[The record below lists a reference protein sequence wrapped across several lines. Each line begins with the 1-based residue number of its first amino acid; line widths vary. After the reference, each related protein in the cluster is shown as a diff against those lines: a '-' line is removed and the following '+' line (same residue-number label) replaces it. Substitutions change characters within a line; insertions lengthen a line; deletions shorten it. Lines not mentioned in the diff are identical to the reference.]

1 MMMVNLAV
9 RKRRKKVATMRKKK
23 QKEKVREKAV
33 EHISAYDALHQLN
46 AGIP

>member
-1 MMMVNLAV
+1 MVNLAV
-9 RKRRKKVATMRKKK
+9 RKRRKKVVTMMKKK

-33 EHISAYDALHQLN
+33 EHIFSYDALHQLN